1 MVGKELVRNWKG
13 NESESESK
21 GTGKAMRTRLR
32 LGTATATAMD
42 KMKLSYW
49 LANLKAD
56 QTGSTWS
63 S

>member
-32 LGTATATAMD
+32 LGTATAMD